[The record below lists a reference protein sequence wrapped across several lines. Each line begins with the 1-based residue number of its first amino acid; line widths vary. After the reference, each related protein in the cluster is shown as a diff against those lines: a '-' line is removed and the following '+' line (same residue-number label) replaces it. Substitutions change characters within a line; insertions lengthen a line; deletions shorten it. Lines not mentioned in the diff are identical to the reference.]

1 MTRRRRPPRGNA
13 SLTQEQV
20 IEDFTAWL
28 IEGGLSP
35 EAARTEADY
44 IREFH
49 RETGIN
55 FLALTPEDLVGF
67 IAACDR
73 ELEELDRE
81 EAEDLAQP
89 DLGESKH

>member
-1 MTRRRRPPRGNA
+1 MTRRRHPPRGKA
-13 SLTQEQV
+13 WLTQEQV

-35 EAARTEADY
+35 QATKSEADY

-55 FLALTPEDLVGF
+55 FLALTPEDLIGF

-73 ELEELDRE
+73 ELEERDRE
-81 EAEDLAQP
+81 EVEDVAHDSP
-89 DLGESKH
+89 